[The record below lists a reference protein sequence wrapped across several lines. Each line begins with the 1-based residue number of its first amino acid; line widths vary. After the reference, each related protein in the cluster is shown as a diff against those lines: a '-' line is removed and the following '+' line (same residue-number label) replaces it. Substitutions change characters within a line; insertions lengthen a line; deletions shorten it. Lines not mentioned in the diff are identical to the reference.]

1 MDIINQKPVSEIQ
14 KEKSEQEQRIDS
26 LEKENALL
34 KGCVM
39 ELADIVYSSTT
50 ATSTTGNGV

>member
-14 KEKSEQEQRIDS
+14 KEKSEQQQRLET
-26 LEKENALL
+26 LEKENEIL

-39 ELADIVYSSTT
+39 ELADIVYSTT
-50 ATSTTGNGV
+50 TTTGSGV